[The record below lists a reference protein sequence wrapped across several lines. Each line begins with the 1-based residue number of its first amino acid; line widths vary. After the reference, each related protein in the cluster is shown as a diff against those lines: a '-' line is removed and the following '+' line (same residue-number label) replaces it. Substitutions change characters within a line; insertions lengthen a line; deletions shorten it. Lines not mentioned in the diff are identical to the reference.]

1 MTLFKTKP
9 LVLIFLFSVS
19 QLSCGQEN
27 IPKIEVPKNIN
38 YSYEVVV
45 NDIEVP
51 WGISFIS
58 KGEFLVT
65 EQSGKLFLI
74 KNGIKNEVTGLPP
87 VYFRDQGGLLDV
99 AIHPNF
105 SENKLV
111 YLTMSTNLP
120 DNKKG
125 GNTGLFCGKL
135 EGLKLKNIKILYKA
149 TPDTK
154 SVKHWGSRIVFDNN
168 GHVFFSIGDRG
179 NRDLNPQDIS
189 RDAGKIYRLNLDGT
203 IPDDN
208 PFLSE
213 SNAKKAIY
221 SYGHRNPQGMTINPK
236 TGEIWEHEH
245 GPRGGD
251 EINIIKSGFNYG
263 WPKVTYGKDYLDYF
277 GTSPLGKKTTD
288 PKVEEP
294 FYYWIPSIAPSGMA
308 FSTSNVYD
316 GWKDN
321 LFVGSLKFQY
331 LERIIIKE
339 NKVVK
344 RQKILDGIGRVRS
357 VVEGPEGY
365 LYIGV
370 EGKGVLKILPKND

>member
-1 MTLFKTKP
+1 MK
-9 LVLIFLFSVS
+9 
-19 QLSCGQEN
+19 
-27 IPKIEVPKNIN
+27 
-38 YSYEVVV
+38 
-45 NDIEVP
+45 
-51 WGISFIS
+51 
-58 KGEFLVT
+58 
-65 EQSGKLFLI
+65 
-74 KNGIKNEVTGLPP
+74 GLPP

-99 AIHPNF
+99 AVHPNF
-105 SENKLV
+105 NENKLV

-120 DNKKG
+120 DKNKG

-135 EGLKLKNIKILYKA
+135 EGLNLTNIKILYKA
-149 TPDTK
+149 TPNSK

-168 GHVFFSIGDRG
+168 GHVFFGIGDRG
-179 NRDLNPQDIS
+179 NRDLNPQDIK

-203 IPDDN
+203 IPEDN

-213 SNAKKAIY
+213 PNAKKAIY

-251 EINIIKSGFNYG
+251 EINIIKSGLNYG

-288 PKVEEP
+288 PEVQEP

-308 FSTSNVYD
+308 FSTSNIYD

-339 NKVVK
+339 NKVIK

-370 EGKGVLKILPKND
+370 EGKGVLKILPKK

>member
-1 MTLFKTKP
+1 MILFKTKG
-9 LVLIFLFSVS
+9 IFLFFLFFLS
-19 QLSCGQEN
+19 QINCAQEN
-27 IPKIEVPKNIN
+27 IPKIEVPKDIN

-74 KNGIKNEVTGLPP
+74 KNGIKNEVKGLPP

-99 AIHPNF
+99 AVHPNF
-105 SENKLV
+105 NENKLV

-120 DNKKG
+120 DKNKG

-135 EGLKLKNIKILYKA
+135 EGLNLTNIKILYKA
-149 TPDTK
+149 TPNSK

-168 GHVFFSIGDRG
+168 GHVFFGIGDRG
-179 NRDLNPQDIS
+179 NRDLNPQDIK

-213 SNAKKAIY
+213 PNAKKAIY

-251 EINIIKSGFNYG
+251 EINIIKSGLNYG

-277 GTSPLGKKTTD
+277 GTSPLGKKTSD
-288 PKVEEP
+288 PEVQEP
-294 FYYWIPSIAPSGMA
+294 F
-308 FSTSNVYD
+308 
-316 GWKDN
+316 
-321 LFVGSLKFQY
+321 
-331 LERIIIKE
+331 
-339 NKVVK
+339 
-344 RQKILDGIGRVRS
+344 
-357 VVEGPEGY
+357 
-365 LYIGV
+365 
-370 EGKGVLKILPKND
+370 